1 MERNDLRNIAII
13 AHVDHGKTTLVDQM
27 LKQAGTF
34 RENQVVEER
43 VMDSGD
49 LERERGITILA
60 KNTSIHYK
68 GVKINIVDTPGHA
81 DFSGEV
87 ERSLKM
93 VSGVLI
99 LVDAAEGPM
108 PQTRFVT
115 QKALELGLKLIIVI
129 NKVDRPD
136 ARLGEVEDEVL
147 ELLMDLNAN
156 DEQLDSPFVY
166 CSGRAG
172 TSSLDPNTAGKD
184 LTPLFD
190 MILSHFP
197 PLVMDDEGPLQLL
210 VSSID
215 YNDYVGRIGIGRIER
230 GVARQNAD
238 VAVCNYNHR
247 EVNLKG
253 KLVNLYEIEGL
264 ERVPCESA
272 RAGDIVCFS
281 GLEKIN
287 IGDTV
292 CAPDHVEAVS
302 FVKISDP
309 TVEMIFSVNDSPFA
323 GKEGKF
329 VTTRHLR
336 ERLYRELL
344 RDVSL
349 RVEDTDSTDAF
360 RVSGRGEM
368 HLSILIETMRRE
380 GYEFQ
385 VSAPKVLYKMIDGEK
400 YEPVE
405 RLIVDVPEDM
415 TGPVFQSMGTRKG
428 ELVHM
433 SAMGS
438 RMRLEFL
445 VPARGL
451 FGYKS
456 EFLTDTKGEGVM
468 SSVFFEYQPFKG
480 EIERRSSG
488 SLVAFETG
496 EAVTY
501 GLFNAQGRGPLFIGP
516 GTQVYEGM
524 VVGYSPKDEDINVNV
539 CKQKHLTNT
548 RSSNSDDALRLITP
562 RKLSLEEALEFI
574 ADDELLEITP
584 LSVRIRKRILDS
596 ELRAKARAKAKLG
609 D

>member
-1 MERNDLRNIAII
+1 MIRNDLRNIAII

-129 NKVDRPD
+129 NKIDRPD

-147 ELLMDLNAN
+147 ELLMDLNAS
-156 DEQLDSPFVY
+156 DEQLDSPFIY
-166 CSGRAG
+166 CSGRTG
-172 TSSLDPNTAGKD
+172 TSSTDPSEQGTD

-190 MILSHFP
+190 TILSHFS
-197 PLVMDDEGPLQLL
+197 PLEMDDEGPLQLL

-238 VAVCNYNHR
+238 VTVCNYNHK
-247 EVNLKG
+247 EVNLRG

-264 ERVPCESA
+264 VRVPCESA

-292 CAPDHVEAVS
+292 CASDCVEPVS
-302 FVKISDP
+302 FVKISEP

-336 ERLYRELL
+336 DRLYRELL

-385 VSAPKVLYKMIDGEK
+385 VSSPKVLYKFIDGEK

-405 RLIVDVPEDM
+405 RLIVDVPEDL

-468 SSVFFEYQPFKG
+468 SSVFFEYQPYKG
-480 EIERRSSG
+480 EIERRNSG

-516 GTQVYEGM
+516 GTPVYEGM

-539 CKQKHLTNT
+539 CKTKHLTNT

-562 RKLSLEEALEFI
+562 KKLSLEEALEFI

-584 LSVRIRKRILDS
+584 SSVRIRKRILDS
-596 ELRAKARAKAKLG
+596 ELRAKARAKAKAG
-609 D
+609 E